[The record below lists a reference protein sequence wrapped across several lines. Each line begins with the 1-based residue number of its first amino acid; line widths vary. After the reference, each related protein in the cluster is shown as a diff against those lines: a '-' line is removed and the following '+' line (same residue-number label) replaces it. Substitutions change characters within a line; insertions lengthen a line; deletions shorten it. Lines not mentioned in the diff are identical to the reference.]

1 MKEQVVLVVEV
12 EPLLRRVLHVA
23 LRSHGYEVIEA
34 GSGREALAL
43 QRSRL
48 PQAMLLDLELP
59 DMDGVDVIKAARRS
73 FGLPIL
79 VLSGRSDEPAII
91 QVLDAGANDY
101 ITKPFREGELMAR
114 LRAALRPLGSQ
125 MTPREAFAGD
135 VAIDLVDHRVR
146 VRGREVALTPTE
158 FKLLA
163 LLAQEA
169 GRVVSHQRLL
179 LQVWGAGAVA
189 EVQYLRVFMKQLR
202 AKIEEEPM
210 RPRRIVTVA
219 GVGYRLV
226 PQGDAPA

>member
-1 MKEQVVLVVEV
+1 VKEQVVLVVEV

-34 GSGREALAL
+34 ASGREALAL

-91 QVLDAGANDY
+91 QALDAGANDY

-125 MTPREAFAGD
+125 MTPREAVAGD

-146 VRGREVALTPTE
+146 VRGREVLLTPTE

-202 AKIEEEPM
+202 AKIEEEPA

-226 PQGDAPA
+226 PQGDAAA